1 MDSYPTQESEKSRD
15 LLVQETYL
23 IARCLSLPEVTVF
36 RIVKSD
42 SKQGGH
48 SFCNSTMWNGAQP
61 LLLTTLLTCK
71 VQSGV
76 TTISCSGASGMC
88 QMCVSVISYSTPLG
102 QITFLRE
109 MYDFVLD
116 DKYISCRLVPKDI
129 LHFEAH

>member
-1 MDSYPTQESEKSRD
+1 MNSYPTQESEKSRD
-15 LLVQETYL
+15 LLMQETYL

-48 SFCNSTMWNGAQP
+48 LFCNSTMWNGAQP

-88 QMCVSVISYSTPLG
+88 VSVISYSTPLG
-102 QITFLRE
+102 QITFVRE
-109 MYDFVLD
+109 MYVMML
-116 DKYISCRLVPKDI
+116 SCRLVLYSLCLFFI
-129 LHFEAH
+129 IIRG